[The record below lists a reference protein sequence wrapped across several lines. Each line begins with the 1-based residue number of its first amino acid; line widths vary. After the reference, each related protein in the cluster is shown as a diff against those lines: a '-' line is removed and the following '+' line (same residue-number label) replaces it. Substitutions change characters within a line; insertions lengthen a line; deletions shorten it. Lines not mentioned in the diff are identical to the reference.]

1 MGAAAVNV
9 SGAMA
14 LIESKTANLDVLLD
28 DQNQSLQSFVNSAFA
43 HLAAHQSL
51 NISGLL
57 LSNNIGQIFGELNEL
72 IVLGNKVG
80 LSVDFNNN
88 STVSGGNS
96 VNHAFSSD
104 TASLLSGSSQ
114 TLFTQN
120 LDSLIDVAI
129 SLDKSLLAFHHAA
142 VSLAAQFHNVLCRNS
157 HVHSSFLNLGVQTV
171 SGGIGLIQPWRP
183 LRQREHPAYPACLP
197 AQHQP

>member
-1 MGAAAVNV
+1 MF
-9 SGAMA
+9 
-14 LIESKTANLDVLLD
+14 
-28 DQNQSLQSFVNSAFA
+28 SLMTRIRAFQSFVNSAFA

-120 LDSLIDVAI
+120 LDSLVDVAI
-129 SLDKSLLAFHHAA
+129 SLDKSLL
-142 VSLAAQFHNVLCRNS
+142 
-157 HVHSSFLNLGVQTV
+157 HSIMPQSVWRRSSITSFAETAMF
-171 SGGIGLIQPWRP
+171 IRP
-183 LRQREHPAYPACLP
+183 F
-197 AQHQP
+197 